1 MKLFQMKSL
10 GAAVLLG
17 LAVVA
22 ASPSIAAG
30 PNLDTAQ
37 SIQAMD
43 TNRDGRLTKDEYLAA
58 MSAIFDKHAGAKG
71 YCTPDEV
78 REAQE
83 EIRGFHW

>member
-1 MKLFQMKSL
+1 MKSTYMQSL
-10 GAAVLLG
+10 GGAVLLG
-17 LAVVA
+17 LAVLA
-22 ASPSIAAG
+22 ANPSVAAG
-30 PNLDTAQ
+30 PNLDSAQ

-58 MSAIFDKHAGAKG
+58 MGTLFDKHAGAKG

-78 REAQE
+78 REVQE